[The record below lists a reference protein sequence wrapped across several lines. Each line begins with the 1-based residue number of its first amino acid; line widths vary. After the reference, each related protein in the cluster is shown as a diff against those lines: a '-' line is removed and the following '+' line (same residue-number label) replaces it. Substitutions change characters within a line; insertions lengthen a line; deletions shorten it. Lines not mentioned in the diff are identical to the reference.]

1 MKRLYIVT
9 VLMTLSV
16 VSIAQVVINEVMH
29 KPGPNN
35 NTNQGIRRKEYVEIY
50 NKGCSPVDIGCW
62 VVGSAGMGIQTV
74 TNPSYIGA
82 FQFAAGTIINPG
94 QHLVVGGTES
104 QNGTG
109 YSPADIDYDVKQF
122 LNTNTCDPNTN
133 WLLPNGDGW
142 IALYDD
148 TGTPID
154 AVYWSFSSTAPN
166 LATDDDYASNPCVPS
181 ACSGISSLRSA
192 RQIFSNFPARITFT
206 GSATSNDLTFSRVP
220 DGGNWTRNVAPSIAG
235 ANQCNSGQ
243 CSSASSFQLS
253 STSTAPSCGASNGS
267 INITAAPTSGGI
279 TYTYSWSPNVSSSA
293 SASNIAAGTYQ
304 ITITSSTGCV
314 KDTSITLTSG
324 NAPTA
329 IVVNNN
335 DPTCGQSN
343 GSINLGSVTGGTGPY
358 TYSLNGAAY
367 SSSLSYTNLASGT
380 YTLSVKDNNGCF
392 YNAPDIILNNGS
404 GPTAIVSTTTSP
416 SCGQSNGSINLG
428 SVTGGTGPYTYSLN
442 GAAYSSSLSYT
453 NLASGTY
460 TLSVKD
466 NNGCIYNAPDII
478 LNNGSGPTAI
488 VSSTTSPTCGQSNGS
503 INLGS
508 VTGGTGPYT
517 YSLNGAAYSSSLSY
531 TNLASGTYT
540 LSVKDNNGCIYNAPD
555 IILNNGSGP
564 TAIVSSTTSPTCGQ
578 SNGSINLGSVTG
590 GTGPYTYSLNGAAY
604 SSSLSYTNLASG
616 TYTLSVK
623 DNNGCIYNAP
633 DIILNNGS
641 GPSDILYTLTNAK
654 CGLNNGAINITGT
667 TGGNAPYTYSLNGG
681 PLSSTTAY
689 TNLSAGNYSIEVK
702 DNGGCTFIVSNL
714 SLTVT
719 PAITSIISI
728 ITNSTCSQANGAI
741 DISSVLGGTQP
752 FTYNFNNGNQF
763 TAQTSY
769 NGLTAGNYS
778 ITAQDANLCL
788 YTVNVSVLNDNSVN
802 GPQQLFTS
810 LTPIECG
817 ASNGAIKIDSVTG
830 GVSPYQYKF
839 QNGAYASQTIFD
851 NLPSGVYNIS
861 IKDSNSC
868 VLDTI
873 VVIPESFDASGIFIP
888 NAFTPNSDAFNASW
902 GIEANCAKS
911 VEGYIY
917 NRWGEKIAD
926 ITDKGFRWDGKF
938 KNREVPIDVYAY
950 VLEITYLSDRKEKRS
965 GVISLIR

>member
-1 MKRLYIVT
+1 
-9 VLMTLSV
+9 MTLSV

-192 RQIFSNFPARITFT
+192 RQIFANFPARITFT

-235 ANQCNSGQ
+235 TNQCNSGQ
-243 CSSASSFQLS
+243 CSSAPSFQLS

-343 GSINLGSVTGGTGPY
+343 GSINLGIVTGG
-358 TYSLNGAAY
+358 N
-367 SSSLSYTNLASGT
+367 
-380 YTLSVKDNNGCF
+380 
-392 YNAPDIILNNGS
+392 
-404 GPTAIVSTTTSP
+404 
-416 SCGQSNGSINLG
+416 
-428 SVTGGTGPYTYSLN
+428 
-442 GAAYSSSLSYT
+442 
-453 NLASGTY
+453 
-460 TLSVKD
+460 
-466 NNGCIYNAPDII
+466 
-478 LNNGSGPTAI
+478 
-488 VSSTTSPTCGQSNGS
+488 
-503 INLGS
+503 
-508 VTGGTGPYT
+508 
-517 YSLNGAAYSSSLSY
+517 
-531 TNLASGTYT
+531 
-540 LSVKDNNGCIYNAPD
+540 
-555 IILNNGSGP
+555 
-564 TAIVSSTTSPTCGQ
+564 
-578 SNGSINLGSVTG
+578 
-590 GTGPYTYSLNGAAY
+590 GPYTYSLNGAAY

-702 DNGGCTFIVSNL
+702 DNGGCTFILSNL

>member
-564 TAIVSSTTSPTCGQ
+564 
-578 SNGSINLGSVTG
+578 
-590 GTGPYTYSLNGAAY
+590 
-604 SSSLSYTNLASG
+604 
-616 TYTLSVK
+616 
-623 DNNGCIYNAP
+623 
-633 DIILNNGS
+633 
-641 GPSDILYTLTNAK
+641 SDILYTLTNAK